1 MLLATGD
8 ARYADA
14 AERKLYNGFLAGV
27 SLTGDEFFYVNPLHI
42 RQDALADESRSPVHG
57 RRPWFDVACCPPNI
71 MRTLASLPGFLATT
85 DDDGVQLHQYAPSRV
100 TASLP
105 DGEVRFTAET
115 EYPWDGLVRVRIE
128 EAPEAEW
135 TLSLRVPAWADE
147 ATLQV
152 DGDEQ
157 PAAAGA
163 YASVTRSW
171 RPGDTVELRL
181 PMRVRFVE
189 ADARVDA
196 VRGCVAIERGP
207 LVFAV
212 EHVDQPEDVIVD
224 DLHLDPAGP
233 TSAEYRAD
241 LLGGVT
247 VVTARGRAG
256 RHAAQDRP
264 YPPAGTPGPPDGTD
278 VDVTAV
284 PYYSWANRGIGPMR
298 VWLPRI

>member
-1 MLLATGD
+1 
-8 ARYADA
+8 
-14 AERKLYNGFLAGV
+14 
-27 SLTGDEFFYVNPLHI
+27 
-42 RQDALADESRSPVHG
+42 
-57 RRPWFDVACCPPNI
+57 
-71 MRTLASLPGFLATT
+71 
-85 DDDGVQLHQYAPSRV
+85 
-100 TASLP
+100 
-105 DGEVRFTAET
+105 
-115 EYPWDGLVRVRIE
+115 
-128 EAPEAEW
+128 
-135 TLSLRVPAWADE
+135 
-147 ATLQV
+147 
-152 DGDEQ
+152 
-157 PAAAGA
+157 
-163 YASVTRSW
+163 
-171 RPGDTVELRL
+171 
-181 PMRVRFVE
+181 MRVRFVE